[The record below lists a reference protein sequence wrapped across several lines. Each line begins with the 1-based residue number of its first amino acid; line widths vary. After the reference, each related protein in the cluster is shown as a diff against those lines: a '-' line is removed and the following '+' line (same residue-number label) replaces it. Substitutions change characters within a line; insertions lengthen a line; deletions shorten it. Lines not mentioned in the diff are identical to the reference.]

1 MQRDRLRTSKRNPYA
16 ENSPIVEFEKAHD
29 YCEQQ
34 RKELRNER
42 I

>member
-1 MQRDRLRTSKRNPYA
+1 MQK
-16 ENSPIVEFEKAHD
+16 NSPIVEFEKAHD